1 MKTRVLL
8 AFFIFFG
15 GRFLGSQN
23 INISQKANDNN
34 LKNSTNIIL
43 SKTASDDENSRSM
56 GMVLVFELNSDLIHR
71 SIDQV
76 SGDPMNWTTDTFS
89 YTLLEKNELDKP
101 NIGNK
106 GSGSSISLNSE
117 ENSENNCKH
126 IRIKLPQ
133 ILSKSPSQI
142 DSRYHYGYVFNEHR
156 KNPIE
161 PLNTLFVMEDFY
173 TTNRSTRIWIDYNN
187 NFDLTDDTL
196 FQWKYPAQSLIIPFP
211 DAHSS
216 SQIRISKFPYY
227 KFRQFS
233 SMQDTAMQWMSNGR
247 RFVGS
252 RECLKAIRENI
263 LYGDFYT
270 GIDTVKIGL
279 QDVNLNGIVND
290 KGIDRIV
297 ISNQK
302 NEEFSASLSQVLDK
316 ENYVVWMGKMFR
328 VQPSIMA
335 NENISLQ
342 LTPSYSKKHA
352 NSLILDQKFPRFR
365 FESIEKSKSKKSKS
379 ESNKKVLDSKGNK
392 SNSKNQ
398 QRNSCRSVR
407 KIKADSKLVYVWSAE
422 NESFVQDSAELHRF
436 VRLHP
441 DIQLIMLNFGG
452 SSKYLSSYNNRYQ
465 IESIQGILTSKNV
478 KKMKL
483 QSMPQYFL
491 LDKKNRIKFIG
502 HSIYQLNGL
511 NLN

>member
-1 MKTRVLL
+1 MITRVLL
-8 AFFIFFG
+8 AFFM
-15 GRFLGSQN
+15 FLGGGFLGAQN
-23 INISQKANDNN
+23 VNVSKNTKDKN
-34 LKNSTNIIL
+34 LKNSAKIIL
-43 SKTASDDENSRSM
+43 SKTSSDDENSRSM
-56 GMVLVFELNSDLIHR
+56 GMVLVFELKGDLIQR
-71 SIDQV
+71 SLDQV
-76 SGDPMNWTTDTFS
+76 SGDPMNWIADTFS
-89 YTLLEKNELDKP
+89 YKLLQYKELDEL
-101 NIGNK
+101 NLGNK
-106 GSGSSISLNSE
+106 GSDRSNTRILI
-117 ENSENNCKH
+117 ENNCKF
-126 IRIKLPQ
+126 IRIKLPETH
-133 ILSKSPSQI
+133 LKSTTKNE
-142 DSRYHYGYVFNEHR
+142 SRFHYGYVFNEHR

-161 PLNTLFVMEDFY
+161 PLNTVFVMEDFY

-187 NFDLTDDTL
+187 NFDLTDDSV
-196 FQWKYPAQSLIIPFP
+196 FQWKYPAQSLVIPFP
-211 DAHSS
+211 ESHSY
-216 SQIRISKFPYY
+216 SQIRIAKFPYY

-247 RFVGS
+247 HFVGS
-252 RECLKAIRENI
+252 RECLKAVRENI
-263 LYGDFYT
+263 IYGDYYT

-279 QDVNLNGIVND
+279 QDVNLNGFVND
-290 KGIDRIV
+290 YGIDRIV

-302 NEEFSASLSQVLDK
+302 SEEFSASLSQVLGK
-316 ENYVVWMGKMFR
+316 ENYVVWMGKMYR
-328 VQPSIMA
+328 VEPSFVA
-335 NENISLQ
+335 GENSTIQ

-365 FESIEKSKSKKSKS
+365 FESIEKPKSKKNKSKS
-379 ESNKKVLDSKGNK
+379 NKVVSDSKGNK
-392 SNSKNQ
+392 STSKKPQ
-398 QRNSCRSVR
+398 KNSCRSVR
-407 KIKADSKLVYVWSAE
+407 KIKAESKLVYVWSAE
-422 NESFVQDSAELHRF
+422 NESFIRDSAELHHF
-436 VRLHP
+436 IRLHP